1 MASLGRELARSLAGT
16 ELVPRLVAEHPK
28 QTWRLGTVTVLVGR
42 ERADLRYARE
52 PIGWC
57 KPTATA
63 IAAAA
68 QRAIR
73 RLQERSAAPDGFLPR
88 LAAVYTK
95 LAARAGDRVPIVA
108 IRDALDTTRAQF
120 AWDLARLQRER
131 RLVID
136 KRRID
141 LGVATG
147 HAASRRSRVVFVE
160 NATGGVFY
168 ETFRLIQL
176 EENR

>member
-1 MASLGRELARSLAGT
+1 MAALGRELARSLAGT
-16 ELVPRLVAEHPK
+16 ALRPRLVAEHPK
-28 QTWRLGTVTVLVGR
+28 PTWQLGAVTVLVGR

-57 KPTATA
+57 KPTASA
-63 IAAAA
+63 IAVAVP
-68 QRAIR
+68 RALE
-73 RLQERSAAPDGFLPR
+73 RLAERSQAPDALLPR
-88 LAAVYTK
+88 LAAAYGK
-95 LAARAGDRVPIVA
+95 LAKRAGDRVPLVA

-131 RLVID
+131 RLAIG
-136 KRRID
+136 KQRID

-160 NATGGVFY
+160 NATGGAFY

-176 EENR
+176 EESR